1 MGKRRRSDNKLHESF
16 VAEAQRLEDLVQR
29 GGDLSVLGD
38 LLQLYAVRPMQEA
51 ISYFES
57 IGDDVYLSYHQKTVQ
72 LLKKTSAAKKVYTM
86 SYEELTQEPLE
97 VTVES
102 VLMDCQ
108 TSLNSSVQAIKA
120 DIEGQVKRLQQRLQQ
135 RSQRGVDRGSP
146 RTACSESDG
155 VVGSIGDI
163 EGYLQEL
170 ELHTERYIEKK
181 LAALQMIEFK
191 YAQVLSDDKAADR
204 LRDLAAL
211 KSEELETTTAEIEQE
226 HRDSMSQLKSRY
238 LEA

>member
-1 MGKRRRSDNKLHESF
+1 MGKRHRSDNKLHESF
-16 VAEAQRLEDLVQR
+16 ADEAERLEDLVQR
-29 GGDLSVLGD
+29 GGDLSVLRD

-57 IGDDVYLSYHQKTVQ
+57 IGDDVYLSYHQRTVQ
-72 LLKKTSAAKKVYTM
+72 LLRRTSAAKKVYSM
-86 SYEELTQEPLE
+86 SYEELSQEHLD
-97 VTVES
+97 VKVES
-102 VLMDCQ
+102 VLVDYQ
-108 TSLNSSVQAIKA
+108 TKLCCSVQAIKA
-120 DIEGQVKRLQQRLQQ
+120 DVEAQVRRLQQRLQQ
-135 RSQRGVDRGSP
+135 RYQRGVDRGSP

-155 VVGSIGDI
+155 VVGSIWDI

-181 LAALQMIEFK
+181 LAALQKIESK

-226 HRDSMSQLKSRY
+226 HRDSMSQLKSWY
-238 LEA
+238 IEG